1 MHSIKRSLKVLLLPC
16 VLAVTSVL
24 GQDTGWVS
32 LFNGKDLSGWDS
44 YIGPPL
50 NDSGR
55 IVLNEP
61 VGLNK
66 DPRQVFTVVD
76 REGEKLIRI
85 SGENWGAISTLKEYA
100 DYHLQLQFKW
110 GLLKWGQKKNRKRD
124 SGLLYHSVGPNG
136 ADYGAW
142 MRSQEFQIE
151 EGNTGDYWGVAGA
164 SQDIPVIKKS
174 DSEYVYSPAGQ
185 LLRFN
190 AKSKIGRHC
199 IKQGD
204 AERPSGEWNT
214 LDLYCHGDTS
224 VHVVNGRAVMVL
236 YHSGQTAEGNSGEA
250 EAGKIMPLVKG
261 KLQIQSEGAEVYY
274 KQIRIRSLDAI
285 PVGISK

>member
-1 MHSIKRSLKVLLLPC
+1 M
-16 VLAVTSVL
+16 
-24 GQDTGWVS
+24 GWVS
-32 LFNGKDLSGWDS
+32 LFNGKDLTGWES

-55 IVLNEP
+55 IIRNEP
-61 VGLNK
+61 VGLNN
-66 DPRQVFTVVD
+66 DPKQVFTVVD
-76 REGEKLIRI
+76 RDGEKLIRI

-110 GLLKWGQKKNRKRD
+110 GSLKWGQKKNRKRD

-151 EGNTGDYWGVAGA
+151 EGNTGDYWGVAGG

-185 LLRFN
+185 LLSFN
-190 AKSKIGRHC
+190 AKSKVGRHC

-224 VHVVNGRAVMVL
+224 VHVVNGRVMMVL
-236 YHSGQTAEGNSGEA
+236 FHSGQREDAT
-250 EAGKIMPLVKG
+250 IIPLIRG
-261 KLQIQSEGAEVYY
+261 KLQIQSEGAEVFY

-285 PVGISK
+285 PVALIK